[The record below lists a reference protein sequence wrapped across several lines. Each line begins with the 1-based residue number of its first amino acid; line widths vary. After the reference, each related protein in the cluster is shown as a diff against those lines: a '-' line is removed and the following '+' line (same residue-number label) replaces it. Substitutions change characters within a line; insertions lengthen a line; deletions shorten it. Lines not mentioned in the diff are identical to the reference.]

1 MAQYYI
7 NVMALTSPYVSQPYV
22 KMDRV
27 WRESIILHNRTTTS
41 NAMVGIAPMRAD
53 FFEMPSQTS
62 YPQIWQDQ
70 LALHEYRH
78 VVQMNTLRQG
88 LTKGIFYVFGEQGL
102 AAVMGLWLPFWFIE
116 GDAVYTETML
126 SKSGRGRVPDFIYP
140 LKAQVLDKKIYKY
153 DKAVFGS
160 YKNFVPDHYTL
171 GYQLVS
177 KGIQQH
183 GIEMWKFTIDRV
195 ARRPYYLVPFTTAIK
210 HQTGKFKVQFYNQTL
225 KSLRNE
231 WWLTDD
237 KKIDSATQILSHE
250 NKFFTNYLFP
260 NPLEDGG
267 VIVEKTGLD
276 DINRF
281 VYISPEGKEKRLFTP
296 GYDFRESLSVSG
308 EVICWNEK
316 GYDPRWDMRNYSVIK
331 LYNYKTKELKKITK
345 KSRYFAPAL
354 SNNGK
359 KIVAV
364 HVSNES
370 MYALHL
376 LDAETGELIKEIK
389 TADNLFFMTPHWS
402 ADDRNIVVMVLGKE
416 GKSLFKI
423 NTENWEIDQLLPFS
437 YKEIKWPVM
446 HGDWVVFTGTYEGKD
461 DLYAIQ
467 TQTKNTYRI
476 FEARFGATN
485 PAFSKDGKRLYFS
498 YYTADGYK
506 LASLDF
512 EPDNFEKI
520 AFSDLNYQYLADKLV
535 QPEQFNLDETIVPDS
550 TYPTKKYNKAAHLF
564 NLHSWAPLAIDV
576 NNYTVNPGITLL
588 SQNVLST
595 SVATLSWLYDPNEM
609 TSKIKFGYDYYGLYP
624 IIGFSVDYG
633 GRRANYITDAGEQ
646 LEVKWKETNLSLNL
660 SVPLNFTHS
669 KWVQGIRP
677 SAGIDQK
684 FLKMDR
690 ASSLK
695 FKEDRI
701 TVPIYRFYAYNQYKI
716 SPKDIYPHWGQNI
729 DLIFRNTPLSDSI
742 SAQAAL
748 IGWFYFPGF
757 VRHQAF
763 RIYGGYQSTTT
774 GNYSFSNILSIPR
787 GYNNLSFPEY
797 FTVRTDFAFPIAYPD
812 LNVPGLFYLKRIY
825 GKVFYDFM
833 QGYDQGNVHDFSSTG
848 AELYTDWNFLS
859 ILINF
864 NLGVRYSYR
873 FQDNSE
879 RFEFLF
885 GIGLN

>member
-1 MAQYYI
+1 
-7 NVMALTSPYVSQPYV
+7 
-22 KMDRV
+22 MDKV
-27 WRESIILHNRTTTS
+27 WRVSVILHNRTTTS
-41 NAMVGIAPMRAD
+41 NAMVGIAPIRAD
-53 FFEMPSQTS
+53 FFEMSPQNS

-78 VVQMNTLRQG
+78 VVQMNALRQG
-88 LTKGIFYVFGEQGL
+88 LTKGIFYVFGEQGI

-116 GDAVYTETML
+116 GDAVYTETIL
-126 SKSGRGRVPDFIYP
+126 SNSGRGRIPDFIYP

-160 YKNFVPDHYTL
+160 YKNYVPDHYTL

-183 GIEMWKFTIDRV
+183 GIEMWNFTIDRV

-210 HQTGKFKVQFYNQTL
+210 RQTGKFKVQFYNQTL

-237 KKIDSATQILSHE
+237 KKIDSTTQILSPE

-260 NPLEDGG
+260 NPLEDGD

-281 VYISPEGKEKRLFTP
+281 VYVSPEGKEKRLFTP
-296 GYDFRESLSVSG
+296 GYDFKESLSVSG
-308 EVICWNEK
+308 DVICWNEK

-331 LYNYKTKELKKITK
+331 LYNFKTKKLKKITK

-354 SNNGK
+354 SNDEK
-359 KIVAV
+359 KIVTA
-364 HVSNES
+364 HVNNKSV
-370 MYALHL
+370 YALHV
-376 LDAETGELIKEIK
+376 LDAETAGLIKEIK
-389 TADNLFFMTPHWS
+389 TEDNLFFMTPHWS
-402 ADDRNIVVMVLGKE
+402 NDDQNIVVMVLGKE

-423 NTENWEIDQLLPFS
+423 DTENWEIDQLLPFS

-461 DLYAIQ
+461 DLYAIHVK
-467 TQTKNTYRI
+467 TKKSFKI

-512 EPDNFEKI
+512 EPDYLKQV
-520 AFSDLNYQYLADKLV
+520 AFADLNYKYLADKLV
-535 QPEQFNLDETIVPDS
+535 QAEQFNLDETTVPDS
-550 TYPTKKYNKAAHLF
+550 TYPTKKYNKAVHLF
-564 NLHSWAPLAIDV
+564 NIHSWAPLAIDV
-576 NNYTVNPGITLL
+576 NNYTVNPGVTLL

-624 IIGFSVDYG
+624 VIGFSVDYG
-633 GRRANYITDAGEQ
+633 GRRVYHNTDDGNQVE
-646 LEVKWKETNLSLNL
+646 LKWRETNLSLNL
-660 SVPLNFTHS
+660 SVPLNFTSS

-677 SAGIDQK
+677 SAGVDQK
-684 FLKMDR
+684 FLKMDP
-690 ASSLK
+690 ASGFS
-695 FKEDRI
+695 FKEDRL
-701 TVPIYRFYAYNQYKI
+701 TVPIYRIYAYNQYKM
-716 SPKDIYPHWGQNI
+716 SPKDIYPHWGQSI

-742 SAQAAL
+742 SSQLAL
-748 IGWFYFPGF
+748 TGWLYFPGF
-757 VRHQAF
+757 VRHQGF
-763 RIYGGYQSTTT
+763 RVYGGYQSTTT
-774 GNYSFSNILSIPR
+774 GNYSFSNILAIPR
-787 GYNNLSFPEY
+787 GYSNLSYPEY
-797 FTVRTDFAFPIAYPD
+797 FTIRTDFAFPIAYPD

-825 GKVFYDFM
+825 AKVFYDYL
-833 QGYDQGNVHDFSSTG
+833 QGYDAGNIEDISSTG

-859 ILINF
+859 VLVNF

-873 FQDNSE
+873 FNDNSG